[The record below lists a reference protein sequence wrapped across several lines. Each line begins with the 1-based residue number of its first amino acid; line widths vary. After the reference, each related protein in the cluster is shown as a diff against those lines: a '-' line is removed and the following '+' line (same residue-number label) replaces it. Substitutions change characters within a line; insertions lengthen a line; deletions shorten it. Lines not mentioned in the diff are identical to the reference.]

1 MLQNMNPDNDI
12 EYLREYYKIL
22 RARLEILRELSR
34 VDSELK
40 TTIKHVSDLFHL
52 KNTNMGSKL
61 MKLGIASFF
70 LPVPIVSEVFGGLL
84 IVSGYML
91 KKIQDKPYLEDFL
104 KQLDYTF
111 YEIIRLKESIEKG
124 I

>member
-1 MLQNMNPDNDI
+1 MNPDNDI